1 MYKMKMNNLLVDVE
15 SFSLDVNKL
24 YHVGPV
30 YFSEL
35 LTLFGLGGGGGWPLL
50 RVFDKYLRNS

>member
-1 MYKMKMNNLLVDVE
+1 MNNLLVDVE

-35 LTLFGLGGGGGWPLL
+35 LTLFELGGDGP
-50 RVFDKYLRNS
+50 Y